1 MEKWQSK
8 RVIHKGPIV
17 TLHAGNVMLDNGK
30 LAYREVITHSGG
42 VVIVPVLG
50 SDVILIR
57 QFRIALEK
65 EVLELPAGKLEVDE
79 PPLQCAQRELEEEIG
94 YKAERMTLASEY
106 YSSVGYANEKA
117 YVFLA
122 FDLQKTEQ
130 RLEEDERI
138 VVEKYPISEIKTM
151 LKERIIEDAKT
162 IIGLRELLAYLE
174 EKNGTSID
182 KRL

>member
-8 RVIHKGPIV
+8 KVIHKGPIV

-42 VVIVPVLG
+42 VVIVPVFG
-50 SDVILIR
+50 DDVILIR

-65 EVLELPAGKLEVDE
+65 EVLELPAGKLEINE
-79 PPLQCAQRELEEEIG
+79 PPLQCAHRELEEEVG
-94 YKAERMTLASEY
+94 YKANTMILASEY
-106 YSSVGYANEKA
+106 YSSVGYADEKA

-122 FDLQKTEQ
+122 FDLEKTEQ

-138 VVEKYPISEIKTM
+138 VVEKYPISDIKRM

-162 IIGLRELLAYLE
+162 IIGLRELIAHIE
-174 EKNGTSID
+174 D
-182 KRL
+182 K